1 MKRKLT
7 SIILALSMMVA
18 TIPQVFAGL
27 VTEPQYG
34 DDFITNGSFESSM
47 GDLWRTYYSADT
59 AFFSTVK
66 SDTHPNYVK
75 TGTTA
80 MRFVNVGNGGG
91 RGVYYHKNGQGTTLA
106 EDTPGTTYEISA
118 WVTTDAD
125 TASVQFLNMD
135 GTSQSYNLT
144 KDTWTQV
151 KYEWTIPA
159 GKGNGKWNNNFRLNT
174 NLTTSIKGSDYDNN
188 ATQIGEAL
196 DAAGVKFVYVDDISM
211 KVVKKVWADNV
222 AVETSSGKSTGYARA
237 SYAYSGI
244 NAEGASYVQWQINSE
259 NKETGWTNYKKVE
272 NINEGDEDSTMITL
286 DSNCA
291 DKYLR
296 AQIVPVDEEGNA
308 GVAVNSEPVKINAE
322 TNIVSNGSFD
332 WKLENWTGNISLDN
346 GAAAVT
352 GEAEYN
358 SGYEVTATMKMT
370 VSLSAKGT
378 GSVEVL
384 INGVSCGTQEI
395 TNEFATYTFNGEVE
409 ATDNMKI
416 TIKAADALIDNLLV
430 APQAPSV
437 YDVKIVGTPAANSTV
452 RIDYV
457 YDNSTDDGI
466 REGDT
471 LVEWFIDGEKKGEG
485 KSFRL
490 PNTNG
495 GELVAKVTPVN
506 MNGVSGTTVTSDA
519 VEFYKLEVSNL
530 YITNKGGYK
539 TNGVL
544 VPHYTYSGTLS
555 EKDSLL
561 EWVISD
567 SPNTPVGE
575 WEPLSIN
582 GNGNIGTLERG
593 IAYTTASTAP
603 AKGYAPLNQDATD
616 KYVAFRLTPK
626 DSNGREGV
634 AVISEPTPV
643 IEYERNLAINPTISS
658 EMGTT
663 EWDLRTAVTVSDENS
678 TLPGKDDGTGSIYVN
693 AEATKSGWETHPS
706 GPSTNSG
713 YDALQLIPAFRVQ
726 EGVTYQYSVDAKWDY
741 SHDMKMNMN
750 ILLVSSNGYG
760 QDATMVTTDW
770 TKVTGS
776 FKGREGSEAT
786 TYLAIRCWGLPDDP
800 LVIKSGKF
808 LVDNLEIVALQPRIE
823 NLKVAG
829 NAEVGET
836 LTASYDF
843 YNTSDLAEAKSK
855 QEWLISDNAWGPW
868 TVYKSQEG
876 TRENVPELTI
886 TDDLSNKYIKF
897 RVTPSDRLGSL
908 GAVRSSTSEFF
919 VAPTDKLTYE
929 ITEVDNTYSATATF
943 KNVQTQER
951 NVTALLVS
959 YKETNGSEAVV
970 DIAMDSHMVAP
981 GETVEDFS
989 LSASKVGA
997 DYARLYFVEGEN
1009 FDKVRPVDGLLSSY
1023 LKKTE
1028 LDGVSAV
1035 INQETKATTVGTTS
1049 ENPNQFALVFVTKS
1063 GETLSGIDAT
1073 NISDKILYAG
1083 LVMTG
1088 KEKGATV
1095 DFVLDKAE
1103 AGTTYTANIAYK
1115 NGAKQSKDF
1124 KFEGADVA
1132 AVIIAAVK
1140 NATTDKMNS
1149 YLAGEKIDGHDIRDV
1164 LFIDTAYFA
1173 LVEDKNAVT
1182 SKIAG
1187 IDFTGRIG
1195 DIKTIVETE
1204 SKKQYEYEVWNK
1216 NMTDFTNGLNS
1227 ATTSTLYD
1235 LMYQYNDLFGFDLDN
1250 EYGFSLEMNA
1260 QNKEKF
1266 MSEVLGDLK
1275 ALVGN
1280 TNEATSN
1287 AIKANFNKI
1296 VALAAVN
1303 NGAWDKMDNILKEH
1317 WNTIGL
1323 GTYDGYDKAKKTDMF
1338 KDIYNQTFASLSAAK
1353 KYIDDAITDLLKKK
1367 PSGGGPAGGGGG
1379 GGSTTTKKDEI
1390 ITDRPVSVVDT
1401 NKRDDSEDTEDTFTF
1416 ADMDGSHWANDA
1428 IVKCA
1433 KEGILRG
1440 YDDNTYQPDALVTRA
1455 EFASILLR
1463 TAKIDTAGEWNA
1475 VFKDV
1480 TEDDWFYN
1488 NVYAAKK
1495 AGIISGVSATE
1506 FLPNAFIT
1514 REEMTTMVYRLAKS
1528 KIEKT
1533 AEVEFADFD
1542 TVSSWAQEAVQAL
1555 AAAEIVN
1562 GTGDDL
1568 FEPAASVTRAMAAQ
1582 IASRLMELY

>member
-34 DDFITNGSFESSM
+34 DDFITNGTFESSP
-47 GDLWRTYYSADT
+47 GDLWRNYYSADT
-59 AFFSTVK
+59 AYFSYVK

-75 TGTTA
+75 NGTTA
-80 MRFVNVGNGGG
+80 MRFVNAGNGTG
-91 RGVYYHKNGQGTTLA
+91 RGAYYHKNGQGTTLA
-106 EDTPGTTYEISA
+106 DDTPGTTYEVSA

-125 TASVQFLNMD
+125 TASVWFMNMD
-135 GTSQSYNLT
+135 GTSKKYDLT
-144 KDTWTQV
+144 KDTWTEV
-151 KYEWTIPA
+151 KYEWTVPE
-159 GKGNGKWNNNFRLNT
+159 GKGNGKWSNNFRLNT
-174 NLTTSIKGSDYDNN
+174 NLTTSIKGSDYGNN
-188 ATQIGEAL
+188 TTQIGAAM

-244 NAEGASYVQWQINSE
+244 NAEGASYVQWQVNSE

-272 NINEGDEDSTMITL
+272 NINEGDKDSTMIAL
-286 DSNCA
+286 DSDCA

-296 AQIVPVDEEGNA
+296 AQIVPVDEEGNT
-308 GVAVNSEPVKINAE
+308 GVGVNSEPVKITAE

-332 WKLENWTGNISLDN
+332 WKLENWTGDISLDN
-346 GAAAVT
+346 GAAVVT
-352 GEAEYN
+352 GEAEYT
-358 SGYEVTATMKMT
+358 SGYEVTAPMAMNI
-370 VSLSAKGT
+370 SLSAKGT
-378 GSVEVL
+378 GSIEVL
-384 INGVSCGTQEI
+384 INGVSCGTQDI
-395 TNEFATYTFNGEVE
+395 TGEFATYTFSSEV
-409 ATDNMKI
+409 AVTDNMKI
-416 TIKAADALIDNLLV
+416 TIKAADALIDDLLV

-437 YDVKIVGTPAANSTV
+437 YGVKIVGTPAANSTV
-452 RIDYV
+452 RIEYV
-457 YDNSTDDGI
+457 YDNSTDNGI
-466 REGDT
+466 KEGDT

-495 GELVAKVTPVN
+495 GELYAKVTPIN
-506 MNGVSGTTVTSDA
+506 KNGVAGSTVSSDT

-544 VPHYTYSGTLS
+544 VPHYTYSGTLA

-582 GNGNIGTLERG
+582 GYANIGTTERG
-593 IAYTTASTAP
+593 IAKTTASAAP
-603 AKGYAPLNQDATD
+603 AKAYAPLNQDATD

-634 AVISEPTPV
+634 AVISEATPI
-643 IEYERNLAINPTISS
+643 IEFERNLAINPTLSA

-663 EWDLRTAVTVSDENS
+663 EWDLRTPISLSEENS
-678 TLPGKDDGTGSIYVN
+678 TLPGKDDGSGSIHVN
-693 AEATKSGWETHPS
+693 AEGTKSGWETHPN
-706 GPSTNSG
+706 GPSSNSG
-713 YDALQLIPAFRVQ
+713 YDSFSLVPSFRA
-726 EGVTYQYSVDAKWDY
+726 EGGVTYQLSVDAKWDY

-750 ILLVSSNGYG
+750 LLLVTADGYSA
-760 QDATMVTTDW
+760 DSTMVSTDW
-770 TKVTGS
+770 TKVTTSLKPKSGANAWS
-776 FKGREGSEAT
+776 
-786 TYLAIRCWGLPDDP
+786 YLAVRVEGCPDDP

-808 LVDNLEIVALQPRIE
+808 FLDNLEIVAVKPWIE
-823 NLKVAG
+823 NLKVDGA
-829 NAEVGET
+829 AEVGET
-836 LTASYDF
+836 MKVSYDF
-843 YNTSDLAEAKSK
+843 HNTSDLAEAKSK
-855 QEWLISDNAWGPW
+855 QEWLIADNAWGPW

-876 TRENVPELTI
+876 TSETAPDLTI

-897 RVTPSDRLGSL
+897 SVTPSDQLGSL
-908 GAVRSSTSEFF
+908 GATRSSTAEYF
-919 VAPTDKLTYE
+919 VAPTDRITYD
-929 ITEVDNTYSATATF
+929 ITEADDKYNATATF

-959 YKETNGSEAVV
+959 YKTVNGSEAVV
-970 DIAMDSHMVAP
+970 DIAMDSHRVAP

-997 DYARLYFVEGEN
+997 DYAKLYFVEGEN

-1049 ENPNQFALVFVTKS
+1049 ENPNQFAMVFVTKS

-1073 NISDKILYAG
+1073 NISDKILYVG

-1103 AGTTYTANIAYK
+1103 AGTTYTANISYR

-1132 AVIIAAVK
+1132 AAIIAAVK
-1140 NATTDKMNS
+1140 NATPDKMNS

-1173 LVEDKNAVT
+1173 LVEDKNTIT
-1182 SKIAG
+1182 SQIAG
-1187 IDFTGRIG
+1187 KDFTGKIG

-1204 SKKQYEYEVWNK
+1204 SKKQYEYEVWNN

-1227 ATTSTLYD
+1227 VTSANLYD
-1235 LMYQYNDLFGFDLDN
+1235 LMYQYNDLFGLDLDN

-1266 MSEVLGDLK
+1266 MSEVLDDLK

-1280 TNEATSN
+1280 RNEDTSN

-1303 NGAWDKMDNILKEH
+1303 NGAWDKMGNILKEH

-1323 GTYDGYDKAKKTDMF
+1323 ETYDGYDKAKKTDMF
-1338 KDIYNQTFASLSAAK
+1338 KDIYNQTFTSLSEAK

-1367 PSGGGPAGGGGG
+1367 PSGGGPGGGGG
-1379 GGSTTTKKDEI
+1379 GGTTTKKDEI

-1401 NKRDDSEDTEDTFTF
+1401 NKRDDSDDTQNTYTF
-1416 ADMDGSHWANDA
+1416 ADMDSSHWANEA

-1440 YDDNTYQPDALVTRA
+1440 YDDNTYQPDSLVTRA

-1463 TAKIDTAGEWNA
+1463 TAKIDATGEWTA

-1528 KIEKT
+1528 KIKKT

-1542 TVSSWAQEAVQAL
+1542 TVSSWAREAVQAL

-1562 GTGDDL
+1562 GTGDDM
-1568 FEPAASVTRAMAAQ
+1568 FEPTASVTRAMAAQ